1 MIQYRMPTY
10 SELLLAKFYNDF
22 QNFIFS
28 NSILIAAS
36 GFTIGVATSNLI
48 IDNMKIFSPISD
60 IVYKQLVVYDTFL
73 FGVSKNSIFA
83 SIIYSI
89 LLFIANIGTW
99 LITIVFTFV
108 LLEYILNNKF
118 LGLKSTVREEDEKT
132 FMISKIA
139 AKKEEI
145 IPTGE
150 NLKKMELKQKTD
162 EIIGEKIIEN
172 MEKEVL
178 QDTVAIINEHEKIDS
193 FGNYMLLN

>member
-1 MIQYRMPTY
+1 MIQYRMSTY

-48 IDNMKIFSPISD
+48 IDNMKLFSPISD
-60 IVYKQLVVYDTFL
+60 IVYKQLVVYDTLL

-150 NLKKMELKQKTD
+150 NLKKIELKQKTD

-178 QDTVAIINEHEKIDS
+178 QDTVAIINDHEKIDS